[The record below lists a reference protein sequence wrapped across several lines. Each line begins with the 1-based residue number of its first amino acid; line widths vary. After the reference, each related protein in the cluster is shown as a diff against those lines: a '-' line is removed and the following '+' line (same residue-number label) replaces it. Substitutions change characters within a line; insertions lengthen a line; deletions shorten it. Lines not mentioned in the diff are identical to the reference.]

1 MAVPKLRM
9 DYRHPYDR
17 QNLSP
22 AQKRFIKRWEKL
34 RQWNIWKYCILE
46 GAFKEGL
53 LLFIIVKALEI
64 IFDFSNTI
72 KYYNSAAGVLKLMGN
87 FVFWMALGMGFAWW
101 KRQTY
106 EEEYEVL
113 KRMDK

>member
-1 MAVPKLRM
+1 M
-9 DYRHPYDR
+9 DYRHPYDY
-17 QNLSP
+17 QPHKLSA
-22 AQKRFIKRWEKL
+22 AQKRFIKRWEKV
-34 RQWNIWKYCILE
+34 RQWSTLRYCILE

-53 LLFIIVKALEI
+53 LLFVMVKALEL

-87 FVFWMALGMGFAWW
+87 FIFWMLLGMGFAWW

-113 KRMDK
+113 KKMDK

>member
-1 MAVPKLRM
+1 M

-17 QNLSP
+17 QNLSA
-22 AQKRFIKRWEKL
+22 AQKRFIKKWEKL
-34 RQWNIWKYCILE
+34 RQWNIWKYVILE

-53 LLFIIVKALEI
+53 LLLVIVKALEF

-72 KYYNSAAGVLKLMGN
+72 KYYNSAAGVLKLMAST
-87 FVFWMALGMGFAWW
+87 VFWMLLGMGFAWW

-106 EEEYEVL
+106 EEEYQVL